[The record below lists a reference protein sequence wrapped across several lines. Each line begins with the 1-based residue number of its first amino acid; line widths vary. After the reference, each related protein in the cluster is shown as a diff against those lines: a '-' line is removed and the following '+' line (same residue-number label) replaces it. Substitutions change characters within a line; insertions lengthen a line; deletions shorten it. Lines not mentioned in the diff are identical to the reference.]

1 MPRRFTGVEQI
12 VLVEL
17 NRLVSRSRAAGVKL
31 DTGGLNPAFLQPV
44 EADLRV
50 VINWDTDASDM
61 DLWVT
66 DITGEKCYYSHR
78 LTTHGGHLSR
88 DVTQGYGPEEYLV
101 RKALP
106 GPYLSRRIITAPGRR
121 KCWLPLP
128 CTRKCTRITAV
139 RRKSGK
145 RWYSA

>member
-1 MPRRFTGVEQI
+1 
-12 VLVEL
+12 
-17 NRLVSRSRAAGVKL
+17 
-31 DTGGLNPAFLQPV
+31 
-44 EADLRV
+44 
-50 VINWDTDASDM
+50 M

-88 DVTQGYGPEEYLV
+88 DVTQGYG
-101 RKALP
+101 RKYHFARLFP
-106 GPYLSRRIITAPGRR
+106 VPFIWFRRIITAPGRR

-139 RRKSGK
+139 R
-145 RWYSA
+145 